1 RLLQALHERGRRG
14 YGLARRVLLDEQPGL
29 DDVGDL
35 LRGDG
40 QHQGALLRVEPE
52 QALGLQPQQCFAHG
66 GAGDPDGLGQLPL
79 GEERPTLVA
88 ALEDALLDMGVDA
101 VGGRGL
107 LHVGQA
113 HADRIDT
120 TGTHPGT
127 RSTMRTGCRNVTAPD
142 FSRHPHNHHPPTRV
156 RHVRPPYR
164 PHPQL
169 GRTVRP
175 FTVIGVPQLKTG
187 IKGVRLS
194 RAVGV
199 ALTTGAVIASGALY
213 AAPAQ
218 AASVPTIVA
227 KGGYVM
233 NNGNGKSLYSK
244 SADIRRSTGSTTK
257 IMTAKVV
264 LAQKNL
270 NLDAKVTIQKAYS
283 DYIVSRNAS
292 SARLI
297 VGDKV
302 TVRQLLYGL
311 MLPSGCDA
319 AYALADKF
327 GSGKTR
333 AARVKSF
340 VGKMNAD
347 AKKLGL
353 KNTHFDS
360 FDGIGNGKNYSTPRD
375 LTKIAS
381 SALKNSTFRSI
392 VKTKKY
398 TAK

>member
-1 RLLQALHERGRRG
+1 
-14 YGLARRVLLDEQPGL
+14 
-29 DDVGDL
+29 
-35 LRGDG
+35 
-40 QHQGALLRVEPE
+40 
-52 QALGLQPQQCFAHG
+52 
-66 GAGDPDGLGQLPL
+66 
-79 GEERPTLVA
+79 
-88 ALEDALLDMGVDA
+88 
-101 VGGRGL
+101 
-107 LHVGQA
+107 
-113 HADRIDT
+113 
-120 TGTHPGT
+120 
-127 RSTMRTGCRNVTAPD
+127 
-142 FSRHPHNHHPPTRV
+142 
-156 RHVRPPYR
+156 
-164 PHPQL
+164 
-169 GRTVRP
+169 
-175 FTVIGVPQLKTG
+175 
-187 IKGVRLS
+187 
-194 RAVGV
+194 
-199 ALTTGAVIASGALY
+199 
-213 AAPAQ
+213 
-218 AASVPTIVA
+218 
-227 KGGYVM
+227 
-233 NNGNGKSLYSK
+233 
-244 SADIRRSTGSTTK
+244 
-257 IMTAKVV
+257 MTAKVV

-381 SALKNSTFRSI
+381 SAMKNSTFRSI

-398 TAK
+398 TAKTKTKTGSTRTMAPWTNTNTLLSNYSGTIGVKTGSGSVSKYCLVFAATRNGKTVIGTVLASSSGAQRERDAKKLLGYGFGKIGPGRPTATDHRQGARPMARGTRPEPGTAGGAPQLESAAPLAASSGPDRGRQAQMISPLGCSRTAATSARTLEPGFPSARQWSKGRARVVT